1 MLPRKP
7 GKVYKRMR
15 QGRSTGAPTKA
26 QEARFAAIKE
36 HGCIAC
42 AIKGMARYAEIHHLT
57 VGGKHGQKRRGHDY
71 TVGLCPWH
79 HRGENTFHDANPE
92 AIYGPSYAR
101 EPRRFREVFGQD
113 DALLDYQNKLLGIP
127 TDAAA

>member
-36 HGCIAC
+36 HGCIAN
-42 AIKGMARYAEIHHLT
+42 RPAEHLNIIET
-57 VGGKHGQKRRGHDY
+57 ETEDGPAVAQVVGRQVGSAAKETDPDRRSGDQH
-71 TVGLCPWH
+71 C
-79 HRGENTFHDANPE
+79 
-92 AIYGPSYAR
+92 
-101 EPRRFREVFGQD
+101 
-113 DALLDYQNKLLGIP
+113 
-127 TDAAA
+127 